1 MSIQSKYIAP
11 KFQKKTNPKVGLLAL
26 STDLTI
32 ENDFNTICHKLPF
45 DLFINRIHN
54 ENPLTKENLLKMHN
68 QIESVTEKILPGQKI
83 NTIAYG
89 CTSGT
94 IAIGEEKVKEKVQL
108 AKPGCYVTTPITSAL
123 KAFKEMNL
131 KKMADDI
138 PKVTEDIL
146 PDQKLDCVAYGCTS
160 GTIAAGYQS
169 IYEKVNLAKPNTKV
183 TTPIT
188 SAINALKNLNIKKL
202 SIFTPYTNEI
212 NQSVINYFKNE
223 NIEIDELTYFDI
235 ASDLDIGKVDPQH
248 LFDTLVKID
257 LSKSDAL
264 FVSCTALPVLSI
276 ISELE
281 KKINKVVLSS
291 NQTLIWDT
299 LKEINFKNKIEGFG
313 QLFNS

>member
-1 MSIQSKYIAP
+1 MKLNKIEP
-11 KFQKKTNPKVGLLAL
+11 KFIKKNNPRIGLITLA
-26 STDLTI
+26 SDFRI
-32 ENDFNTICHKLPF
+32 EKDFNDIIYGKDI
-45 DLFINRIHN
+45 DLYSNRIN
-54 ENPLTKENLLKMHN
+54 CYNPLTNE
-68 QIESVTEKILPGQKI
+68 T
-83 NTIAYG
+83 
-89 CTSGT
+89 
-94 IAIGEEKVKEKVQL
+94 
-108 AKPGCYVTTPITSAL
+108 
-123 KAFKEMNL
+123 L

-138 PKVTEDIL
+138 PEVTKNIL

-188 SAINALKNLNIKKL
+188 SAINALKTLKINKV
-202 SIFTPYTNEI
+202 SIFTPYTDEI

-223 NIEIDELTYFDI
+223 KIEISQLSYFDI

-248 LFDTLVKID
+248 LFDVLIKQD

-276 ISELE
+276 INDIE
-281 KKINKVVLSS
+281 KKLGKVILSS

-299 LKEINFKNKIEGFG
+299 LKQIDNQNKVEGYG
-313 QLFNS
+313 VLFNN